1 MLDVTFVRRRNRRDR
16 VYVARR
22 DGTSISWDFPSYGD
36 GLPHDLCHLVVEDN
50 LGFANGLWGLVDQGV
65 GIGLINNE
73 LALMRDGKPL
83 AGAFGIDLSALVQAE
98 HAVAVFAARLD
109 AVENMRHRSR
119 TQPASAIPPAD
130 ETSRLADAL
139 GFERPTRATCEAIAS
154 IGARLRDLADQW
166 RSLDDGAAITLTF
179 PTGSRTRVLA

>member
-1 MLDVTFVRRRNRRDR
+1 MLDVTFVRRRNSRDR

-109 AVENMRHRSR
+109 A
-119 TQPASAIPPAD
+119 
-130 ETSRLADAL
+130 
-139 GFERPTRATCEAIAS
+139 
-154 IGARLRDLADQW
+154 
-166 RSLDDGAAITLTF
+166 
-179 PTGSRTRVLA
+179 